1 MKKLCLVL
9 FSLSVL
15 GSCKKEPSPNT
26 IYVARGQTSQIKPY
40 VPPIIKPIS
49 TSGTLSITN
58 SGEKCLGMVLKVGNK
73 LIEVAAGD
81 TRELPI
87 EQGEYTYST
96 ICGFS
101 SNCNALSGTLKND
114 RKFTIKAN
122 EKLMLTLSCF

>member
-1 MKKLCLVL
+1 MKKLCLVF

-26 IYVARGQTSQIKPY
+26 IYFARGQTSIIKPY
-40 VPPIIKPIS
+40 VPPIVTPIS

-58 SGEKCLGMVLKVGNK
+58 NGQKCLGMVLKVGNK

-87 EQGEYTYST
+87 EQGAYTFSV
-96 ICGFS
+96 ICGTFPS
-101 SNCNALSGTLKND
+101 CDNLSGLLKND
-114 RKFTIKAN
+114 RNFTIKAN
-122 EKLMLTLSCF
+122 EKLMLTLSCY

>member
-1 MKKLCLVL
+1 MKKLCLLL

-26 IYVARGQTSQIKPY
+26 IYFARGQTSIIKPY
-40 VPPIIKPIS
+40 VPPIVTPVS

-58 SGEKCLGMVLKVGNK
+58 NGQKCLGMVLKVGNK

-87 EQGEYTYST
+87 EQGEYTYSV
-96 ICGFS
+96 ICGFFA
-101 SNCNALSGTLKND
+101 NCNSLSGLLKND
-114 RKFTIKAN
+114 KSFTIKAN
-122 EKLMLTLSCF
+122 EKLMLTLSCY